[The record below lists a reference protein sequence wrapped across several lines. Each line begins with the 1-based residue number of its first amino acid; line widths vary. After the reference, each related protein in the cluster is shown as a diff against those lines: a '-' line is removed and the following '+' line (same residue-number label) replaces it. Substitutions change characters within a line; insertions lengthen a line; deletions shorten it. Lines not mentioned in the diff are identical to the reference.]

1 MPAISRDGAAG
12 TGSLYKGSRKSV
24 LNSDR
29 CPLDTFRFAKN
40 LRLTVSEMLVN
51 VKNLSA
57 RDLFVNLAFPMYTSQ
72 RRKGHSSL
80 LGIFRSCLL
89 SKKIIINYKLSLG
102 QSTVSRSRML
112 LIRKAE
118 VVILNFFMLD

>member
-29 CPLDTFRFAKN
+29 CPLDTFRFATN

-57 RDLFVNLAFPMYTSQ
+57 RDCFREPRLSDVHKPATQGPFQPFGHFSQ
-72 RRKGHSSL
+72 L
-80 LGIFRSCLL
+80 PPF
-89 SKKIIINYKLSLG
+89 
-102 QSTVSRSRML
+102 
-112 LIRKAE
+112 
-118 VVILNFFMLD
+118 